1 MEKAKEYVVKLRDTL
16 TSSPV
21 YGAIRDAGIR
31 IYEHYIQPRKKIVF
45 TILGAV
51 ILLSGAYLMVSKERV
66 PSSTVKI
73 KMTKGGGEA
82 HKASA
87 KSTHQKTAEEPQS
100 EPKLAEVAPA
110 TTLPADSEFF
120 KGAQIEAT
128 GSGYLPKISAQG
140 VTNYQAYAR
149 PVAPKAL
156 ASPYKLSIVLG
167 GLGLDSGMAN
177 NAMTDLPKD
186 VALAFYPYAPLSHD
200 LNAQARTQ
208 GFETLV
214 MLPLEP
220 MAFPKDDPG
229 PDVLLTGLDPQEN
242 KTRLYKHLSQLTG
255 YVGTVAYQGSRFMRS
270 ESDFMSLLKEH
281 KDRGLIFLDPTFS
294 RRTLSHDLG
303 KKIKAPVM
311 KTIFN
316 LSADLSDPQ
325 MEALF
330 KKVEETLKEDGASI
344 LYVDVNPITLDAL
357 KKWLGQ
363 LESHQIAL
371 VPLSSQKLNKKHGY

>member
-31 IYEHYIQPRKKIVF
+31 IYESYIHPRKKIVF
-45 TILGAV
+45 SILGAMIFLGV
-51 ILLSGAYLMVSKERV
+51 AYVKLSEERV
-66 PSSTVKI
+66 PSATVKI
-73 KMTKGGGEA
+73 KMTKGGGES
-82 HKASA
+82 HKSSA
-87 KSTHQKTAEEPQS
+87 KKAHQTAGEAQS

-110 TTLPADSEFF
+110 TTLPADSESF
-120 KGAQIEAT
+120 KGEQIEAT

-156 ASPYKLSIVLG
+156 ASPYKLSIVVG
-167 GLGLDSGMAN
+167 GLGLDSGMATT
-177 NAMTDLPKD
+177 AMTDLPKD

-200 LNAQARTQ
+200 LNTQARTQ

-214 MLPLEP
+214 MVPLEP

-242 KTRLYKHLSQLTG
+242 KKRLYKHLSQMTG

-270 ESDFMSLLKEH
+270 ESDFTPLLKEH

-303 KKIKAPVM
+303 KKIKAPVL
-311 KTIFN
+311 KTIFYV
-316 LSADLSDPQ
+316 SSDLSDQQ
-325 MEALF
+325 METLF
-330 KKVEETLKEDGASI
+330 KKVEETLKEDGSSI
-344 LYVDVNPITLDAL
+344 LYVDLNLVTLDAL

>member
-1 MEKAKEYVVKLRDTL
+1 
-16 TSSPV
+16 
-21 YGAIRDAGIR
+21 
-31 IYEHYIQPRKKIVF
+31 
-45 TILGAV
+45 
-51 ILLSGAYLMVSKERV
+51 
-66 PSSTVKI
+66 
-73 KMTKGGGEA
+73 
-82 HKASA
+82 
-87 KSTHQKTAEEPQS
+87 
-100 EPKLAEVAPA
+100 
-110 TTLPADSEFF
+110 
-120 KGAQIEAT
+120 
-128 GSGYLPKISAQG
+128 

-156 ASPYKLSIVLG
+156 ASPYKLSIVVG
-167 GLGLDSGMAN
+167 GLGLDSGMATT
-177 NAMTDLPKD
+177 AMTDLPKD

-200 LNAQARTQ
+200 LNTQARTQ

-214 MLPLEP
+214 MVPLEP

-242 KTRLYKHLSQLTG
+242 KKRLYKHLSQMTG

-270 ESDFMSLLKEH
+270 ESDFTPLLKEH

-303 KKIKAPVM
+303 KKIKAPVL
-311 KTIFN
+311 KTIFYV
-316 LSADLSDPQ
+316 SSDLSDQQ
-325 MEALF
+325 METLF
-330 KKVEETLKEDGASI
+330 KKVEETLKEDGSSI
-344 LYVDVNPITLDAL
+344 LYVDLNLVTLDAL